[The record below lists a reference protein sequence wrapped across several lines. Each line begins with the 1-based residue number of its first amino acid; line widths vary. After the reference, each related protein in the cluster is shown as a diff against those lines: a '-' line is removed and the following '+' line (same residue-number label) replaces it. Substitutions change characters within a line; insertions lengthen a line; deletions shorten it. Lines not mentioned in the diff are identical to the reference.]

1 MSHSLYWNIVEV
13 YNPAC
18 RHWRG
23 IYQPLMLNFTDLHL
37 ASALLWVSFVI
48 LGKLLAVFPPAF
60 TIWYWQVIGCY
71 LRGKILLWFTTTN
84 ISGSKGER
92 DLRVPS
98 VSNIPGERNSVATVQ
113 CTRESMGLSSMDS
126 PLQSWAPWIGRRIV
140 QMRIERKTEDWQF
153 TSCRVKWFH
162 GFLFLI
168 WTKTM
173 PANNINFALLTKTY
187 PHTCLWVFWVKTSI
201 LRSFSTW
208 IVLCTCVHAREEE
221 SSRLNFSS
229 CIVAKGGYQA

>member
-18 RHWRG
+18 RHRGG
-23 IYQPLMLNFTDLHL
+23 IYQPLMQNFTDLHL
-37 ASALLWVSFVI
+37 VSALLWISFVI
-48 LGKLLAVFPPAF
+48 LGKLLAVFPPVF

-84 ISGSKGER
+84 ISATKGER

-126 PLQSWAPWIGRRIV
+126 PLQSWAPWFGRRIV

-162 GFLFLI
+162 GFFSPSEQ
-168 WTKTM
+168 KQ
-173 PANNINFALLTKTY
+173 
-187 PHTCLWVFWVKTSI
+187 CL
-201 LRSFSTW
+201 
-208 IVLCTCVHAREEE
+208 
-221 SSRLNFSS
+221 
-229 CIVAKGGYQA
+229 